1 MVKHTPRW
9 SIIVPTVAGWS
20 GSLGRAYPGLRA
32 AAALARGEIV
42 VVFDTPVP
50 EPPPGTACE
59 VTVVATGGNRGY
71 AGACNEGAR
80 HAHGSM
86 LLFVNDDVFV
96 EASLLRGLEEHW
108 PSDDRVGAVVPDV
121 WSERLRRSEAGCF
134 VQSRFGILDTRQEDL
149 AGRTHIDYPCGA
161 AVAIE
166 RRTLDRAGGW
176 EELYAPGYWED
187 ESFPCRLSFVTLEH
201 QLFEARRLPSGPQR
215 ASPVGAPL
223 SWQPSTPGHNEDRQR
238 QRGN

>member
-1 MVKHTPRW
+1 
-9 SIIVPTVAGWS
+9 
-20 GSLGRAYPGLRA
+20 
-32 AAALARGEIV
+32 
-42 VVFDTPVP
+42 
-50 EPPPGTACE
+50 
-59 VTVVATGGNRGY
+59 
-71 AGACNEGAR
+71 
-80 HAHGSM
+80 M

-134 VQSRFGILDTRQEDL
+134 VQSRFGILDTRQEAL

-187 ESFPCRLSFVTLEH
+187 VDLGLTLQHLHLPVLAVPELQVRHVHGASFDALGHRRIRTLYERNRAMVS
-201 QLFEARRLPSGPQR
+201 LKYAAPGRLPSTMLFLVLRGVHDRLRDPATAKGTWAACRSMR
-215 ASPVGAPL
+215 AVLKARRRLQVIVETWG
-223 SWQPSTPGHNEDRQR
+223 GHESV
-238 QRGN
+238 